1 MQARAWA
8 HANPMVVEQITLMTT
23 MSDYRLQFL
32 DLKLR
37 DRLSVA
43 DAVALEHRL
52 GLMKAAAFISE
63 VDPWCHPHD
72 EAPASIIV
80 ASHLQIVVAKA
91 SHAGK
96 I

>member
-52 GLMKAAAFISE
+52 GLMKAAALSLKWTHGVIHMMKLL
-63 VDPWCHPHD
+63 HPLL
-72 EAPASIIV
+72 
-80 ASHLQIVVAKA
+80 LQVTYNL
-91 SHAGK
+91 
-96 I
+96 